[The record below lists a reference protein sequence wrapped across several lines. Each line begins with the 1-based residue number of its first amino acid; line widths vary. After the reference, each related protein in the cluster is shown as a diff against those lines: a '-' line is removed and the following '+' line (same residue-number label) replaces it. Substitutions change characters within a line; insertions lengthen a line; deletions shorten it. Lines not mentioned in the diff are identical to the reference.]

1 MAALNW
7 SVFCVTLALILSVL
21 HPCHSIRL
29 LLTCIVMDTHAL
41 VADPHFSVP
50 HCRSLFSI
58 IHLTRFFSPLVPFF
72 SPFFP
77 FMSPIT
83 TPFYISHY
91 VTLLLRHAFFPLFFF
106 FIPPHSQRM
115 QVSSMYEHCVR
126 MKLLSQR
133 LCMLKVTQEEFLCMK
148 ALVLLSIS
156 ESPRTMSNDAN
167 VNSTCEIQLQ

>member
-91 VTLLLRHAFFPLFFF
+91 VTLLLRHAFFPFFLFYPSSQPADASVQHVWTLCEDEAT
-106 FIPPHSQRM
+106 IPKAVHAQGYPGGVPLHEGPGPPQH
-115 QVSSMYEHCVR
+115 QW
-126 MKLLSQR
+126 
-133 LCMLKVTQEEFLCMK
+133 VTRDHE
-148 ALVLLSIS
+148 
-156 ESPRTMSNDAN
+156 
-167 VNSTCEIQLQ
+167 